1 MVKRKNVLLCNG
13 GGPTAVMNLTNIGV
27 IEGCLD
33 YGLGNVSLH
42 ASLAGTG
49 GLIGAH
55 ATPDGKRHV
64 VNLDAQIAD
73 NYQRQLIKNTPSTWI
88 GSGRY
93 KLGSVAKQEKDESA
107 EAFATRRRDAID
119 ADIAKVMEVC
129 DSLKIDHVFFVGG
142 DDTLTTLHALS
153 DYAERHPREAW
164 PTFLS
169 VPKTIDNDLPYEVAA
184 VEGDEDIEGIFV
196 RDGQVKVI
204 DACPGFGTAANFVA
218 NTVAHLAVEA
228 LALNRH
234 YVIEIMGRN
243 AGFLTAASLVAKQF
257 GYGPHLIAVPEHGA
271 FDEQQFAEF
280 VLRCEKQQGFGVY
293 CVSEGIEDANGDPVG
308 SPKREAGVEVEKD
321 PFGHAR
327 LGGVGAY
334 LAEVAK
340 AYCQAH
346 GSKVDARGI
355 RPAEM
360 QRICVTFRSQAD
372 AEISYN
378 VGHRAAYWG
387 LERGQTGN
395 LVTIVRNPGVLPSW
409 SHGLVPTPR
418 VAKKKRSMDEAWI
431 DWDKAY
437 DCKVPT
443 IDKKY
448 LDYLSPLID
457 PVVPIAPAIDA
468 PELDL

>member
-1 MVKRKNVLLCNG
+1 MAKRKNVLLCNG

-27 IEGCLD
+27 VEGCLD
-33 YGLGNVSLH
+33 YGLGNVSLY

-49 GLIGAH
+49 GLIGEH

-64 VNLDAQIAD
+64 VNLDSQIAD
-73 NYQRQLIKNTPSTWI
+73 GYHRQLIKNTPSTWI

-93 KLGSVAKQEKDESA
+93 KLGSVAKQEKDESD
-107 EAFATRRRDAID
+107 EAFKARRVGAID
-119 ADIAKVMEVC
+119 ADIARIIAVC
-129 DSLKIDHVFFVGG
+129 DELKIDHVFFVGG
-142 DDTLTTLHALS
+142 DDTLTTLHALA
-153 DYAERHPREAW
+153 DYAQRNPREVW

-169 VPKTIDNDLPYEVAA
+169 VPKTIDNDLPYEVP
-184 VEGDEDIEGIFV
+184 EIDGDAETEGIFV
-196 RDGQVKVI
+196 RDGQVGVI

-243 AGFLTAASLVAKQF
+243 AGFLTAASLVARQF

-271 FDEQQFAEF
+271 FDEDKFCEF
-280 VLRCEKQQGFGVY
+280 VLQCEKQQGFGVY
-293 CVSEGIEDANGDPVG
+293 CVSEGIEGPDGEPVG
-308 SPKREAGVEVEKD
+308 TPKDAEKD
-321 PFGHAR
+321 PFGHVR

-334 LAEVAK
+334 LAELAK
-340 AYCQAH
+340 AYCKAH
-346 GSKVDARGI
+346 GAKVDARGI

-360 QRICVTFRSQAD
+360 QRICVTYRSKAD

-395 LVTIVRNPGVLPSW
+395 LVTIVRNPGKLKSW

-418 VAKKKRSMDEAWI
+418 VAKKKREMDDAWI
-431 DWDKAY
+431 DWDKTY
-437 DCKVPT
+437 DCEVPT
-443 IDKKY
+443 IDAKY
-448 LDYLSPLID
+448 LEYLNPLID
-457 PVVPIAPAIDA
+457 TVVPIAPAIDA
-468 PELDL
+468 DEIEL

>member
-1 MVKRKNVLLCNG
+1 
-13 GGPTAVMNLTNIGV
+13 MNLTNIGV

-33 YGLGNVSLH
+33 YGLGDVSIY

-49 GLIGAH
+49 GLIGDH

-73 NYQRQLIKNTPSTWI
+73 NQQRQWIKNTPSTWI

-93 KLGSVAKQEKDESA
+93 KLGSVAKPKDDESPEDFKA
-107 EAFATRRRDAID
+107 RQRDAVD
-119 ADIAKVMEVC
+119 ADIAKVIEVC
-129 DSLKIDHVFFVGG
+129 DQLKIDHVFFVGG
-142 DDTLTTLHALS
+142 DDTLTTLHALA

-169 VPKTIDNDLPYEVAA
+169 VPKTIDNDLPYEVPA
-184 VEGDEDIEGIFV
+184 VDGDESVEGIFV

-204 DACPGFGTAANFVA
+204 DSCPGFGTAANFVA

-271 FDEQQFAEF
+271 FDEQAFAEF
-280 VLRCEKQQGFGVY
+280 VLQCEKQQGFGVY

-308 SPKREAGVEVEKD
+308 TPKDAEKD
-321 PFGHAR
+321 PFGHVR

-334 LAEVAK
+334 LAEYAK
-340 AYCQAH
+340 AYCKAH

-360 QRICVTFRSQAD
+360 QRICVTFRSKAD
-372 AEISYN
+372 SEISYN

-387 LERGQTGN
+387 IERGQTGN
-395 LVTIVRNPGVLPSW
+395 LVTIVRNPGKLPSW

-418 VAKKKRSMDEAWI
+418 VAKKKREMDEAWI
-431 DWDKAY
+431 DWDKTHG
-437 DCKVPT
+437 CKVPT
-443 IDKKY
+443 IEAGY
-448 LDYLSPLID
+448 LDYLNPLID
-457 PVVPIAPAIDA
+457 PVVPIAAAIDA
-468 PELDL
+468 PEIEL